1 MKTTILGIATIV
13 AAVSN
18 AVVSFL
24 QTGSAD
30 YGSLIAAVTAG
41 IGLIKAADAIKAP

>member
-13 AAVSN
+13 AAVSS

-24 QTGSAD
+24 QNGDTD
-30 YGSLIAAVTAG
+30 FGSLVVAITAG
-41 IGLIKAADAIKAP
+41 IGLIKAADSKPKP

>member
-13 AAVSN
+13 AAVSS

-24 QTGSAD
+24 KTGYAD
-30 YGSLIAAVTAG
+30 YGTLIAAVTAG
-41 IGLIKAADAIKAP
+41 IGLIKASDATPAP

>member
-24 QTGSAD
+24 QTGTTD
-30 YGSLIAAVTAG
+30 FGSLIVAVTAG
-41 IGLIKAADAIKAP
+41 IGLIKAADSKP